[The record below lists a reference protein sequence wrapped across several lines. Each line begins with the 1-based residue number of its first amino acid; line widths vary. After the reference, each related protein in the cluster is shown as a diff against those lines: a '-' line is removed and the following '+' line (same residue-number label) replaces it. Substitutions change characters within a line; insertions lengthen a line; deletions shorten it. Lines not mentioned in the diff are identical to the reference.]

1 MIESAADFEWW
12 IADKPRADVV
22 AVTTAR
28 AALRGL
34 PLLDEDTP
42 EADARA
48 NTPGQVD
55 APAGHPRQYR
65 LDIVL
70 PVFRAMATAW
80 TLAKYPDQLP
90 DLVGFAERATD
101 AVKSA
106 YAGGIARYRSDGSYG
121 TALPVLLIARYAAA
135 IPFTHV
141 PVRITGELA
150 MIACRLSPE
159 EQMSALRSDVT
170 LVEQGCI
177 GDALIAR
184 PLWPDGL
191 SHEQSRKSWSRLR
204 ESLVGAGDDW
214 TVWTDWY
221 EARLAGRPVRSK
233 ALALAHVTAAEALWK
248 EPRLVNAE
256 LRRLIAAR
264 LDGDAD

>member
-1 MIESAADFEWW
+1 MIESAADFELW

-48 NTPGQVD
+48 DTPGQ
-55 APAGHPRQYR
+55 PLAGHGRQYR
-65 LDIVL
+65 QDIVL

-80 TLAKYPDQLP
+80 TLARYPDQLP
-90 DLVGFAERATD
+90 DLRDFAERATD

-135 IPFTHV
+135 IPFTHI
-141 PVRITGELA
+141 PVRIAGELA
-150 MIACRLSPE
+150 MIACRLSSE
-159 EQMSALRSDVT
+159 EQMSALRFDVT
-170 LVEQGCI
+170 LVEQGCV

-191 SHEQSRKSWSRLR
+191 SHEHSRESWLRLR

-221 EARLAGRPVRSK
+221 DARLAGRPVPNE
-233 ALALAHVTAAEALWK
+233 ALALAHVTATEALWK

-256 LRRLIAAR
+256 LRRLIAAG